1 MRRSG
6 GARAGQ
12 CPLHVVS
19 AWASAQR
26 LVQVREV
33 VEDKANDI
41 TAWPVLLDRLD
52 LTGQTVTIDAMG
64 CQRTIATQ
72 IIAGDGDDVLAVK
85 GNHPDLYADIRHWFA
100 IAQPGAERHR
110 TVEQGH
116 GRLET

>member
-1 MRRSG
+1 M
-6 GARAGQ
+6 
-12 CPLHVVS
+12 
-19 AWASAQR
+19 
-26 LVQVREV
+26 QVREV